1 MFGTINCSF
10 YALVGIDLIF
20 LVWCLCALPWAQ
32 FLCWETASNPR
43 IISQWLTVPPYTT
56 FMSTLYNFL
65 YLRFNFIYDQHLM
78 LRVYTITCHPRRSST
93 EWSLNHIVSYLGSLL
108 ISSMKPTFSW
118 ALLCTGSFFLS
129 SLWSQGGRPR
139 STTTDYLPFT
149 CHIFYQLLL
158 NVWKYKTCSLVRESN
173 LLRDWLY
180 LWQKVSGLSS
190 HCPPFF
196 LFSEEETNNSRDF
209 WGVVKKGSRKFCLMV
224 HVPLSFCTLPLKNVV
239 TSNTCCLYLRLWF
252 YRFTHCIGVFQCC
265 SCVRFWAAKRQKGVA
280 HSCDSLV
287 AQSELTFHVY
297 PGWRCHSSEEIFWYY
312 TSSYL
317 DFKISRESF

>member
-10 YALVGIDLIF
+10 YALVGMDLIF

-56 FMSTLYNFL
+56 FMSTLYHFL

-78 LRVYTITCHPRRSST
+78 LRVYTITYHPRRSST
-93 EWSLNHIVSYLGSLL
+93 EWSLNHIASYLGSLL

-118 ALLCTGSFFLS
+118 ALLCTGSLFLS

-149 CHIFYQLLL
+149 CHIFNQLLL
-158 NVWKYKTCSLVRESN
+158 NLWKYKTCSLVRESK

-209 WGVVKKGSRKFCLMV
+209 WGVVKKGSRKFCLML
-224 HVPLSFCTLPLKNVV
+224 HVPLSLCTLPLKNVV
-239 TSNTCCLYLRLWF
+239 TSKHLLSLSSSLVLPVHSLHWSLSVLLLCQIL
-252 YRFTHCIGVFQCC
+252 G
-265 SCVRFWAAKRQKGVA
+265 RQKAKGSSSLLWLP
-280 HSCDSLV
+280 SCSVRTDIPRVSWLTLPFFRRDILV
-287 AQSELTFHVY
+287 LH
-297 PGWRCHSSEEIFWYY
+297 II
-312 TSSYL
+312 L
-317 DFKISRESF
+317 SRLQD